1 MQKKSSLIDKIV
13 TCGIFCAIFIILK
26 VLISAGINANQ
37 LGGFLVPLCYYIIL
51 AVSLNLV
58 VGISGEL
65 SLGHAGF
72 ICIGAFAGSAFSVIM
87 QEVIP
92 QSLVRIPL
100 AMLVGGLTAGLFGFV
115 IGIPVLRLRGDYLA
129 IVTLAFGEIIKNV
142 VQSIYIGYNDKGI
155 FVTLFSNTKGIMDW
169 KIKSG
174 SGNYTELIKGPN
186 GIVGTPNDLEDNV
199 FFILCFAAALITII
213 VLLNLVDSKLGRNI
227 KAARDNRIAAEAMGI
242 NVTGTKLVAFVTASF
257 FAGVAGVIYSHYYS
271 YQLQA
276 VKFDYNLS
284 IMILVYVVLGGMSK
298 MRGVMIATVLLYILP
313 EYLRFLR
320 DYRMLLYAVV
330 LIAMMLLKNNEHV
343 KVFSARVSASVKG
356 TFKKDKKTAEITENG
371 GKN

>member
-1 MQKKSSLIDKIV
+1 MLKKSTFIDKLV
-13 TCGIFCAIFIILK
+13 TCGVFCAIFIILK
-26 VLISAGINANQ
+26 ALIGAGINANQ

-72 ICIGAFAGSAFSVIM
+72 ICLGAFAGSAFSVIM
-87 QEVIP
+87 KEAIP
-92 QSLVRIPL
+92 ESIVRIPL
-100 AMLVGGLTAGLFGFV
+100 AMLVGGLVAGLFGFI

-142 VQSIYIGYNDKGI
+142 VQSIYIGYNDSGI

-186 GIVGTPNDLEDNV
+186 GIVGTPNDLADNTY
-199 FFILCFAAALITII
+199 FILCFAVALITII

-227 KAARDNRIAAEAMGI
+227 KASRDNRIAAEAMGI
-242 NVTGTKLVAFVTASF
+242 NVTRTKLIAFVTASF

-284 IMILVYVVLGGMSK
+284 IMILVYVVLGGMNK
-298 MRGVMIATVLLYILP
+298 MRGVMIATVILYILP

-330 LIAMMLLKNNEHV
+330 LIAMMLLKNNDHV
-343 KVFSARVSASVKG
+343 KVFAAKITASIKG
-356 TFKKDKKTAEITENG
+356 VFKKDKNAEIANNG